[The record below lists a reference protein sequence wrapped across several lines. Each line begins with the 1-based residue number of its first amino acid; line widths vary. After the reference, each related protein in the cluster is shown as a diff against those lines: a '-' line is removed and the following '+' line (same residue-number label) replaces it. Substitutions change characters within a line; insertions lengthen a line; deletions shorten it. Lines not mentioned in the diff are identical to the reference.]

1 MSLDLSA
8 AKTYRASFSVRAIQM
23 TRREYNDLRGWI
35 VPHQENPKDKGFLVV
50 REDQPSNVDGIK
62 GYVSWLP
69 EDVFNDTY
77 KVTDTYVDRLIAER
91 DELEE
96 RLSKLKKALPD
107 LKVPEAVRE
116 KLSRQAVVMEEYLSI
131 LKERMSFVD

>member
-23 TRREYNDLRGWI
+23 TRLEYNDLRGWI
-35 VPHQENPKDKGFLVV
+35 VPHQEDPKDKGFLVV

-77 KVTDTYVDRLIAER
+77 KVTDTYVDRLIVEH

-96 RLSKLKKALPD
+96 RLSKLKNALPE
-107 LKVPEAVRE
+107 VPEAVRE
-116 KLSRQAVVMEEYLSI
+116 TLSRQAVAMEEYLSI

>member
-23 TRREYNDLRGWI
+23 TRLEYNDLRGWI

-77 KVTDTYVDRLIAER
+77 KVTDTYVDRLIVEH

-96 RLSKLKKALPD
+96 RLSKLKNALPE
-107 LKVPEAVRE
+107 VPEAVRE
-116 KLSRQAVVMEEYLSI
+116 TLSRQAVAMEEYLSI

>member
-77 KVTDTYVDRLIAER
+77 KVTDTYVDRLIVEH

-96 RLSKLKKALPD
+96 RLSKLKNALPE
-107 LKVPEAVRE
+107 VPEAVRE
-116 KLSRQAVVMEEYLSI
+116 TLSRQAVAMEEYLSI